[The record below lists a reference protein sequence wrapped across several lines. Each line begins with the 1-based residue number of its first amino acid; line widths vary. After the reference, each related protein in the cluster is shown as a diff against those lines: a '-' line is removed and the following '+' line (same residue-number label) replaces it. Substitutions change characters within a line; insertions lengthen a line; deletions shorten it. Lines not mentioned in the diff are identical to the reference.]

1 MRELLRSTKAYRAIA
16 SDAQSGRRS
25 HAYLVLFPDETY
37 LRALLR
43 ECAKAFFGAKDSSRE
58 AELIGEEMYSDCLY
72 LPAAGAKLTVDD
84 GARIVDESLLRPVEG
99 DKKLFVLDNFHNASA
114 LVQNK
119 LLKVL
124 EEPPEGVHF
133 LIGATAAFSVLP
145 TVLSRVK
152 KLEEP
157 PFSEE
162 AVLKALSEKYP
173 GKDVRACAAASGG
186 VFSAAELLL
195 NVFVAEHD
203 EHLVHCVY
211 YVHTAS
217 NKQGKRPAK
226 ACSDVAAHYPAHERA
241 VEFEFIPQLPALFG
255 ADKNYKQKRDAHH
268 REEDIHPVLRKE
280 IAYIDEQ
287 TKTLYWLGAGT
298 LTIEVSSSDGNVGV
312 LNENYC

>member
-37 LRALLR
+37 LRALLT
-43 ECAKAFFGAKDSSRE
+43 ECAKAFFGAKDGSRE
-58 AELIGEEMYSDCLY
+58 AELIGAETYSDCLY

-84 GARIVDESLLRPVEG
+84 GAHIVDESLLRPVEG

-124 EEPPEGVHF
+124 EEPPAGVHF

-162 AVLKALSEKYP
+162 AILGALARKYP

-186 VFSAAELLL
+186 IFSAAEALLEGGGEEFAIAREFL
-195 NVFVAEHD
+195 SGRDTERVCRALD
-203 EHLVHCVY
+203 D
-211 YVHTAS
+211 
-217 NKQGKRPAK
+217 KKDKRAFF
-226 ACSDVAAHYPAHERA
+226 SA
-241 VEFEFIPQLPALFG
+241 VRL
-255 ADKNYKQKRDAHH
+255 
-268 REEDIHPVLRKE
+268 VLRDMLFYREGRGDLAATGRELRGLAEKYPVGAILSALEWVTEAEKQLKFNANFQQCAEVLALHIRKE
-280 IAYIDEQ
+280 KEKWQ
-287 TKTLYWLGAGT
+287 KL
-298 LTIEVSSSDGNVGV
+298 S
-312 LNENYC
+312 